1 MKASSTPSPRAALR
15 ISPLHRTGLGLFA
28 ALAGWILLSGLVNGR
43 SPWSTVA
50 VLLLAAG
57 SWALGY
63 STRTHVGRL
72 TAPLAV
78 VALGVVVLVLAMP
91 HPVLSLSSGAFLGYS
106 NANGSFFVIASF
118 AALMAVAANR
128 SPRRGSRSTRPQTLA
143 FALTLGL
150 ISCIALFLVV
160 PVLSHAR
167 GAMLS
172 SVLFVPAV
180 WIVAARRGHRVAL
193 AAVSVVLV
201 TCVVLSFLVARH
213 YTTEVVA
220 KRDMRTASGL
230 FGRANL
236 WADGYRMFSGN
247 SLIGVGPGGFQEKSF
262 FGSDPDGRWVHNE
275 FLQTAAET
283 GFVGLCLLMAL
294 IGWSIFALARRPTD
308 VSTVAALGIA
318 AFALG
323 ATVDRLFHLPILPA
337 IVSLLAGRA
346 SPGITSRAPVRRG

>member
-1 MKASSTPSPRAALR
+1 
-15 ISPLHRTGLGLFA
+15 
-28 ALAGWILLSGLVNGR
+28 
-43 SPWSTVA
+43 
-50 VLLLAAG
+50 
-57 SWALGY
+57 
-63 STRTHVGRL
+63 
-72 TAPLAV
+72 
-78 VALGVVVLVLAMP
+78 
-91 HPVLSLSSGAFLGYS
+91 
-106 NANGSFFVIASF
+106 
-118 AALMAVAANR
+118 
-128 SPRRGSRSTRPQTLA
+128 
-143 FALTLGL
+143 
-150 ISCIALFLVV
+150 
-160 PVLSHAR
+160 
-167 GAMLS
+167 MLS

-283 GFVGLCLLMAL
+283 GRHRGERNVGLREKTRECA
-294 IGWSIFALARRPTD
+294 ALACSSAQHGSYRIGF
-308 VSTVAALGIA
+308 VHS
-318 AFALG
+318 
-323 ATVDRLFHLPILPA
+323 
-337 IVSLLAGRA
+337 
-346 SPGITSRAPVRRG
+346 